1 MEPIGIFA
9 VASKQ
14 AEWLTVRQSVVADNI
29 ANVNTPDFKAQDIT
43 PFKEILNRQ
52 SSGPATDLSLATT
65 NPRHLS
71 IEGAT
76 PDGINV
82 SEEDG
87 LAVSASGNSVAIA
100 HELIKSTEI
109 RHNYEMN
116 TGLVKALNSMI
127 MLTIGK

>member
-52 SSGPATDLSLATT
+52 SSGATSDLSLATT
-65 NPRHLS
+65 NPKHLS
-71 IEGAT
+71 IEGST
-76 PDGINV
+76 PAGINV

>member
-1 MEPIGIFA
+1 MEPIGILA

-14 AEWLTVRQSVVADNI
+14 AQWLTVRQGVVADNI
-29 ANVNTPDFKAQDIT
+29 ANANTPSYKAQDVT
-43 PFKEILNRQ
+43 PFNEILNSQ
-52 SSGPATDLSLATT
+52 SSSATPLSMVTT

-71 IEGAT
+71 VNGDEHN
-76 PDGINV
+76 GIAV
-82 SEEDG
+82 SEESD

-116 TGLVKALNSMI
+116 TGLVKKLNSM
-127 MLTIGK
+127 MLLTVGK